1 MRPSSRN
8 RLTIAAATT
17 LVVFSGISC
26 IEDLINQNEDPVGD
40 VPVTAEEVET
50 YLRSNFT
57 RIPLIA
63 DAFNRVV
70 QTVGGNPQ
78 PGVAIVLTAA
88 GGTGTV
94 QMDMNSDGN
103 SDATVDGGL
112 TFSDPTQ
119 GLNGGASLAINS
131 VASNAVSGSGSVQV
145 VSAGTAAFTFTANG
159 TSPTTSPVRFLLAPT
174 SSFLSGSGTTME
186 IWGMGLTVEYAA
198 SPPFLSGFMNIRMIR
213 GGVTIDAD
221 LIFESNGA
229 GGWRIRVVDNDGV
242 FPEFTIP

>member
-131 VASNAVSGSGSVQV
+131 VASHGQRYLSDHQSGAVPAGSDLE
-145 VSAGTAAFTFTANG
+145 
-159 TSPTTSPVRFLLAPT
+159 LLVGERDDHGNLGHGPH
-174 SSFLSGSGTTME
+174 
-186 IWGMGLTVEYAA
+186 
-198 SPPFLSGFMNIRMIR
+198 
-213 GGVTIDAD
+213 GGVCGQPAIPVGIHEHTHDTWRGYHRCRPDLRVQRGRWLAD
-221 LIFESNGA
+221 SCG
-229 GGWRIRVVDNDGV
+229 
-242 FPEFTIP
+242 